1 MECQGTVR
9 APEIKKN
16 NNLKIRGQ
24 RENGVWGEKCG
35 DKAKGMECKV
45 REGKVKCQRGWQ
57 LSDASTLYFP
67 SLSHTALLFT
77 LDLFSTV
84 PSPQ

>member
-1 MECQGTVR
+1 MYPIVSCFQTNYCHLQPYKKGVNEGSEALECQGTVR

-45 REGKVKCQRGWQ
+45 REGKVSERLAAQ
-57 LSDASTLYFP
+57 
-67 SLSHTALLFT
+67 
-77 LDLFSTV
+77 
-84 PSPQ
+84 